1 MNTVIHTFYLDAD
14 GDSFGNPAMDT
25 LSCHSIP
32 GYVLNH
38 LDCND
43 ANAQMHSSFLF
54 FVDGD
59 LDGYGSADT
68 ARVCA
73 VNANTPPAGYSLD
86 NTDCNDQLSSV
97 HTSFLFYTDADQDG
111 FGSAISELLCASG
124 PNSAPSG
131 YSSNNTD
138 CDDSNV
144 LVHQTFGFY
153 LDQDQDG
160 FGAGILQMVCTA
172 NATTAPSGYSLVN
185 TDCNDG
191 NSAIHPGAAEI
202 ANGLDDNCNGL
213 ADEGF
218 GVPMSLSAM
227 VVKTVCT
234 GSSNGSIN
242 LTVFGGQGPFQ
253 YTWSNGAT
261 TEDISSLAAGTYSVT
276 VQDQT
281 SATATM
287 SFLVGTV
294 ATSTK
299 PATPGLISGHA
310 FICMGSVQ
318 TYSVVPL
325 SNASS
330 YNWSVPAGV
339 TLLSGQGTNI
349 VQVSFGSG
357 FVNSSLAVSAS
368 NCIGTSLNRALAI
381 KITPLLTPGAIS
393 GDLKI
398 CAGQTKVYSI
408 SPVANSTGYEWEVIG
423 ANLVSGQSTQSITVE
438 IPAVAISC
446 TLRVKVLNACSLP
459 GTVKSLVVQPYSV
472 LNTGL
477 ITGSLAV
484 CNGTPSQTYGVAA
497 VSGASSYNWVV
508 SAGAIQ
514 SGQGSNS
521 ILLNLPPTFTT
532 VDVKVQT
539 LNTCGIAGAFR
550 KVTIKTPAAPTPGL
564 ITGPDNEVCGGST
577 GVGYRISPVAG
588 AVSYNW
594 VMSNGSIS
602 TGQGTA
608 SVSVNFPSS
617 YSSLSLKVQSI
628 NQCGTPGSFR
638 SITIRSVPATPGTIT
653 GSALVCSNS

>member
-1 MNTVIHTFYLDAD
+1 
-14 GDSFGNPAMDT
+14 
-25 LSCHSIP
+25 
-32 GYVLNH
+32 
-38 LDCND
+38 
-43 ANAQMHSSFLF
+43 
-54 FVDGD
+54 
-59 LDGYGSADT
+59 
-68 ARVCA
+68 
-73 VNANTPPAGYSLD
+73 
-86 NTDCNDQLSSV
+86 
-97 HTSFLFYTDADQDG
+97 
-111 FGSAISELLCASG
+111 
-124 PNSAPSG
+124 
-131 YSSNNTD
+131 
-138 CDDSNV
+138 
-144 LVHQTFGFY
+144 
-153 LDQDQDG
+153 
-160 FGAGILQMVCTA
+160 
-172 NATTAPSGYSLVN
+172 
-185 TDCNDG
+185 
-191 NSAIHPGAAEI
+191 
-202 ANGLDDNCNGL
+202 
-213 ADEGF
+213 
-218 GVPMSLSAM
+218 M

-281 SATATM
+281 SATVTM

-299 PATPGLISGHA
+299 PATPGLISGPA

-438 IPAVAISC
+438 IPAVATSC
-446 TLRVKVLNACSLP
+446 TLRVKVLNACGLP

-577 GVGYRISPVAG
+577 GVGYQISPVAG
-588 AVSYNW
+588 VVSYNW
-594 VMSNGSIS
+594 VMSNGSIT

-638 SITIRSVPATPGTIT
+638 SITIRSVPATPGAIT
-653 GSALVCSNS
+653 GSALVCSNSTEGYSVAAVKSATSYNWTLPAGWILSSGAGGSSISATSGTSGGSVKVTASNSCGTSPVRSFAVTVQNCGAPFREAVENTSQSDEWMVRAYPNPCTGSELHLDLAGSELTAGVEITDLTGKQVMPSQNIQMGKTTLDIRSLAMGSYVLRIKGALQSKTLKFTVIH